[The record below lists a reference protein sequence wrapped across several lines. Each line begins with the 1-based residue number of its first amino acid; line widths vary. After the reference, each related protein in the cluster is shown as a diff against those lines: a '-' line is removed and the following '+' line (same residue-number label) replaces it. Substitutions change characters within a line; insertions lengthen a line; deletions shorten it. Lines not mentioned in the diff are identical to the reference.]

1 LEGKGFKEIY
11 NLKGGIMAWQ
21 GLTAMGPA
29 EMGMARLRGDETPEE
44 IITLAYGMEEGL
56 GDFYKIMAERNED
69 GEVASLFLRLA
80 GFEENHKQRLFELYA
95 TLDNSVTDRD
105 SFEARIVSDAMEGG
119 FTTEEF
125 LERNR
130 AAMETIPDLISVA
143 MMLETQ
149 ALDLYLRYSQ
159 RTEDDKSK
167 AVLFDIAEEEKAHL
181 RALGDLMDKGPQ
193 QG

>member
-1 LEGKGFKEIY
+1 
-11 NLKGGIMAWQ
+11 
-21 GLTAMGPA
+21 
-29 EMGMARLRGDETPEE
+29 
-44 IITLAYGMEEGL
+44 
-56 GDFYKIMAERNED
+56 
-69 GEVASLFLRLA
+69 
-80 GFEENHKQRLFELYA
+80 
-95 TLDNSVTDRD
+95 
-105 SFEARIVSDAMEGG
+105 MEGG

-167 AVLFDIAEEEKAHL
+167 AVLFDIAEEETAHL

>member
-1 LEGKGFKEIY
+1 
-11 NLKGGIMAWQ
+11 MAWQ

-69 GEVASLFLRLA
+69 AEVASLFLRLA

>member
-69 GEVASLFLRLA
+69 AEVASLFLRLA

-143 MMLETQ
+143 MILETQ

-159 RTEDDKSK
+159 RMEDDKSK

>member
-69 GEVASLFLRLA
+69 AEVASLFLRLA

-143 MMLETQ
+143 MILETQ